1 MFKIKSISQLDIAPI
16 PRYLLTMEANTI
28 GTWTLTEQPVT
39 TPKWRTRVTWPGS
52 LRTWPPWTTTIRS
65 TSTILRWNGLI
76 HFLIRLSI
84 NEVIL
89 CGWKFV
95 VWNLNWQKTQTY
107 EDANINFIW
116 KLKLNSFWEMKNTLY
131 NYNNYYIFIDSC
143 ISKFLSIPN

>member
-76 HFLIRLSI
+76 HFFSIRVVHQWGHSLWLKI
-84 NEVIL
+84 
-89 CGWKFV
+89 CG
-95 VWNLNWQKTQTY
+95 
-107 EDANINFIW
+107 
-116 KLKLNSFWEMKNTLY
+116 LKLELTKNTNLWGRQY
-131 NYNNYYIFIDSC
+131 KFHLEAKTKLVLRNEKYFI
-143 ISKFLSIPN
+143 